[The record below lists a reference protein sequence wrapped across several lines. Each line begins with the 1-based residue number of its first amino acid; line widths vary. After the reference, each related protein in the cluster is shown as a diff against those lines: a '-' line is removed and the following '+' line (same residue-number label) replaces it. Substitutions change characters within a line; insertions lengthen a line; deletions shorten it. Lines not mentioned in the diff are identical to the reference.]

1 LIITHSK
8 RTSGYYAYITACRQL
23 IRLPL
28 RRLLT
33 ITASKRNKYVET
45 AKIPP
50 RHNVDRI
57 ASLPAKTC
65 DKLPT

>member
-8 RTSGYYAYITACRQL
+8 RTSGYYAYITACKQL
-23 IRLPL
+23 I
-28 RRLLT
+28 RLLT

-57 ASLPAKTC
+57 ASLPVKTC